1 MAERPRTY
9 RPERIVSTGLAS
21 LDAILSGLRI
31 GDNVVWRVDSIE
43 DYRAFVAPFVAG
55 ARAAGRRVVYIRFAP
70 GPPIVEAAAV
80 SAVHDLD
87 AFRGF
92 ESFTVRLHTIIRQEG
107 AESFYVFDCLSDLL
121 DAWATDAMVGNFF
134 QVTCPYLF
142 ELHTVAYFAL
152 ERDRHSFAT
161 IDRVRATT
169 QLLIDLYNERGTLYV
184 HPLKVWQRSS
194 PTMFLPHRQDAG
206 QLTPITVSCEATR
219 LFSRRLGG
227 AERHLDAWERLCIR
241 AAHLGASRGDH
252 PERQA
257 MVEQLCRLLI
267 GREERILALARRYLT
282 LDDLLAIQERLIGTG
297 FIGGKAVG
305 MVLGRAVLR
314 ADTEGAWSERLE
326 PHDSFF
332 IGSDLF
338 HSYIVHNGWWQLFMW
353 QRSEAGYLGGAA
365 ELRELLLQG
374 RFPEEILREFQK
386 MLEHFGQY
394 PIIVRSSSLLEDGF
408 GNAFAGKYDSFFCVN
423 QGSPEERLVQFVD
436 AVKRVYASTLSE
448 EALQYR
454 LQRGL
459 ARQEEQMALL
469 VQRVA
474 GAYQGDFFFP
484 AFAGVGLS
492 YNTFVWRHD
501 IDPKAGMLRLVVG
514 LGTRAVD
521 RVEGDYPRVV
531 SLDRPLLV
539 PHADQE
545 DRRRFTQR
553 DVDLLDIAHNS
564 WATVPM
570 QKLEAREPTLPLELF
585 AERDSAG
592 WLVTFERL
600 LARTDFVATMRRML
614 AELERAYQYPV
625 DVEFTGTYAS
635 DGRLYLNLI
644 QCRPLQTRGIQ
655 ARRVEI
661 GEADAA
667 QTVFAST
674 GRFMGGSIV
683 QPIAR
688 VIAVDPARYIS
699 LALTDKYEV
708 ARIVGR
714 LNRLLKGRHEGA
726 TLLMGPGRW
735 GTSTPQLGVPVRFA
749 EINAMAAIAE
759 IAFPAGGLLPELSFG
774 THFFQDLVESDI
786 FYLALYPE
794 RPGCSVNTGLLN
806 ALENRL
812 AQWLPDDARFADV
825 VRVVELPQGFQL
837 MADIMTQRVVCCA
850 HEVHIGEASSQ

>member
-1 MAERPRTY
+1 MYRT
-9 RPERIVSTGLAS
+9 VSSGLES
-21 LDAILSGLRI
+21 LDKVLGGLRI
-31 GDNVVWRVDSIE
+31 GDNVVWRIE
-43 DYRAFVAPFVAG
+43 AIDDYRAFVAPFVAG
-55 ARAAGRRVVYIRFAP
+55 SRAAGRRVVYIRFAP
-70 GPPIVEAAAV
+70 RPPIVDAAAV
-80 SAVHDLD
+80 DAVHDLD

-92 ESFTVRLHTIIRQEG
+92 ESFTVRLHQIIRQEG
-107 AESFYVFDCLSDLL
+107 PETFYVFDCLSDLL
-121 DAWATDAMVGNFF
+121 DAWATDAMVGSFF

-142 ELHTVAYFAL
+142 ELRTVAYFAL

-161 IDRVRATT
+161 VDRVRATT
-169 QLLIDLYNERGTLYV
+169 QLLIDLHHEGGTRYV

-194 PTMFLPHRQDAG
+194 PTMFLPHREHDG
-206 QLTPITVSCEATR
+206 QLTPITVSAEATK
-219 LFSRRLGG
+219 LFSRRPGT
-227 AERHLDAWERLCIR
+227 AERRLDAWERLSMR
-241 AAHLGASRGDH
+241 AADLGASAPDQPGR
-252 PERQA
+252 RA

-267 GREERILALARRYLT
+267 GRDERILALAHRHFT
-282 LDDLLAIQERLIGTG
+282 LDDLLAVQERLIGTG
-297 FIGGKAVG
+297 YIGGKAVG
-305 MVLGRAVLR
+305 MLLARAILR
-314 ADTEGAWSERLE
+314 ADTQGAWSERLE

-338 HSYIVHNGWWQLFMW
+338 YSYIVNNGWWPRFTW
-353 QRSEAGYLGGAA
+353 QRSEAGYLAGAA
-365 ELRELLLQG
+365 DLRELLLHG
-374 RFPEEILREFQK
+374 AFPDEILREFQK

-423 QGSPEERLVQFVD
+423 QGSPEERLVQLVD

-474 GAYQGDFFFP
+474 GAYHGEHFFP

-531 SLDRPLLV
+531 ALDRPLLV

-553 DVDLLDIAHNS
+553 DVDVLDIAENS
-564 WATVPM
+564 AVTLPM
-570 QKLEAREPTLPLELF
+570 QALEAREPTLPLALF
-585 AERDSAG
+585 ADRDASG
-592 WLVTFERL
+592 WRVTFERL
-600 LARTDFVATMRRML
+600 LAGTDFPATMRRML
-614 AELERAYQYPV
+614 AALEQAYRYPV
-625 DVEFTGTYAS
+625 DIEFTGTFAS
-635 DGRLYLNLI
+635 DGKLYLNLI

-655 ARRVEI
+655 SRRVEI
-661 GEADAA
+661 GEPPEGE
-667 QTVFAST
+667 TLFAST
-674 GRFMGGSIV
+674 GSFMGGSIV

-688 VIAVDPARYIS
+688 VIWIDPERYMD
-699 LALTDKYEV
+699 LTLTDKYEV

-714 LNRLLKGRHEGA
+714 LNRLIKGPQPGP

-735 GTSTPQLGVPVRFA
+735 GTSTPRLGVPVRFA
-749 EINAMAAIAE
+749 EINAMTAIAE
-759 IAFPAGGLLPELSFG
+759 VAFPAGGLLPELSFG
-774 THFFQDLVESDI
+774 THFFQDLVESGI

-794 RPGCSVNTGLLN
+794 RADCRVYTSILKRTGNLL
-806 ALENRL
+806 AD
-812 AQWLPDDARFADV
+812 WLPDDARFADV
-825 VRVVELPQGFQL
+825 VRVVDLAQGFQL
-837 MADIMTQRVVCCA
+837 LADIVSQKVVCCRR
-850 HEVHIGEASSQ
+850 

>member
-1 MAERPRTY
+1 MAEGPRTY
-9 RPERIVSTGLAS
+9 RAERVVSTGLAS
-21 LDAILSGLRI
+21 LDAILGGLRI
-31 GDNVVWRVDSIE
+31 GDNVVWRVDSIA
-43 DYRAFVAPFVAG
+43 DYRAFVAPFVSG

-70 GPPIVEAAAV
+70 RPPIVQADAV

-107 AESFYVFDCLSDLL
+107 TDSFYVFDCLSDLL
-121 DAWATDAMVGNFF
+121 DAWATDGMVGNFF

-142 ELHTVAYFAL
+142 ELRTIAYFAL

-161 IDRVRATT
+161 VDRVRATT
-169 QLLIDLYNERGTLYV
+169 QLLVDLYNEGGTLYV
-184 HPLKVWQRSS
+184 HPLKVWQRAS
-194 PTMFLPHRQDAG
+194 PTMFLPHRQDDG
-206 QLTPITVSCEATR
+206 QLVPITVSCEATR
-219 LFSRRLGG
+219 LFSRRLGS
-227 AERHLDAWERLCIR
+227 AERRLDAWERLCIR
-241 AAHLGASRGDH
+241 AADLASRPEH
-252 PERQA
+252 PERKA
-257 MVEQLCRLLI
+257 MVEQLCRLLL
-267 GREERILALARRYLT
+267 GRDERILALARRHLT

-305 MVLGRAVLR
+305 MLLARAILR
-314 ADTEGAWSERLE
+314 EDAEGAWSERLE

-353 QRSEAGYLGGAA
+353 QRSETGYLSGAA
-365 ELRELLLQG
+365 ELRQLLLQG
-374 RFPEEILREFQK
+374 SFPEEILAEFQM

-423 QGSPEERLVQFVD
+423 QGTPEERLVQFVD

-454 LQRGL
+454 LERGL

-474 GAYQGDFFFP
+474 GAYQGNFFFP

-553 DVDLLDIAHNS
+553 DVDVLDIAQNS
-564 WATVPM
+564 WVTVPVNR
-570 QKLEAREPTLPLELF
+570 LEAREPTLPMALF
-585 AERDSAG
+585 AERDDSG
-592 WLVTFERL
+592 WRVSFERL
-600 LARTDFVATMRRML
+600 LAKTGFVATMRRML
-614 AELERAYQYPV
+614 ARLEQAYQYPV
-625 DVEFTGTYAS
+625 DVEFTGTFAS

-661 GEADAA
+661 GAPPEGE
-667 QTVFAST
+667 TLFASS
-674 GRFMGGSIV
+674 GSFMGGSIV

-688 VIAVDPARYIS
+688 VIAVDPERYMTLS
-699 LALTDKYEV
+699 LTDKYEL
-708 ARIVGR
+708 ARIIGR
-714 LNRLLKGRHEGA
+714 LNRLVKRGENA
-726 TLLMGPGRW
+726 PTLLMGPGRW
-735 GTSTPQLGVPVRFA
+735 GTSTPRLGVPVRFA

-759 IAFPAGGLLPELSFG
+759 VAFPAGGLLPELSFG

-794 RPGCSVNTGLLN
+794 RAGCRLDSALLEG
-806 ALENRL
+806 LENRL
-812 AQWLPDDARFADV
+812 AEWLPEDARFADA
-825 VRVVELPQGFQL
+825 VRVVDLPQGFQL
-837 MADIMTQRVVCCA
+837 LADIVTQKVVCCRA
-850 HEVHIGEASSQ
+850 GG